1 MSTITL
7 SPQPSQQQSTETV
20 PQTASWQRDLL
31 WIFLL
36 SLPLFFWG
44 LGAWGFFDP
53 DEGRYG
59 EIPREMLV
67 RHDFITPTLNFLKYF
82 EKPPLLY
89 WSVAAFYKIFGFH
102 EWAARLVSALSA
114 LLGLF
119 TAYALGRRMFGRRA
133 GLLSAIILAT
143 SVFWAFMA
151 RFIIIDTL
159 LSAMIFLSLALWWLG
174 HTQGAA
180 GNEQS
185 AVSGDNAR
193 ARWCF
198 LGFWVALA
206 LGVLSKGPV
215 VVVLIGGTIFLYTA
229 ICRQWRAWRKMQ
241 WILGVPLF
249 LLVVTP
255 WFVLV
260 AQRNPEFN
268 HFFWYD
274 QHIGR
279 FLGTGK
285 VEHQQKVYWFLEFL
299 PLLFF
304 PWSFFVPAALLEG
317 WHKLKRAP
325 KDAPNGTEIYTPRQR
340 AVIFLLCGAI
350 FITAFFS
357 ASSSKLLTYVLP
369 VLPLL
374 AVLLAAY
381 FNFLFERKAQNV
393 ERVWP
398 RALSGGALVLALF
411 LVLIVVVGATVGA
424 SKLHS
429 IEALP
434 AFYVV
439 PLCIACALWTASL
452 IWVTLQRQLGWL
464 MVAISGGFS
473 AFLLGAL
480 LIVNA
485 AAPNHLPQSLI
496 AYIEPGLRAGGKIAT
511 WNSYTQS
518 VGFYAEQRLRTFVDS
533 EDTDAGELV
542 EIPLS
547 QQNMSA
553 EEQNFWLP
561 VGIEGLKEF
570 MAQNKPA
577 YCLMK
582 DHRSALQVLAQLND
596 GSQEIIWNKRRSL
609 IGNRAAVAITPPK
622 PGGLLGVETEST
634 RETQSRLHSGALTA
648 ELPPQGKS

>member
-1 MSTITL
+1 ML
-7 SPQPSQQQSTETV
+7 
-20 PQTASWQRDLL
+20 A
-31 WIFLL
+31 
-36 SLPLFFWG
+36 LPLFFWG
-44 LGAWGFFDP
+44 VGAWGFFDP
-53 DEGRYG
+53 DEGRYA

-102 EWAARLVSALSA
+102 EWAARLVSALAA
-114 LLGLF
+114 LLGVF

-174 HTQGAA
+174 HTQDTA
-180 GNEQS
+180 GNGHDAHE
-185 AVSGDNAR
+185 DNSR
-193 ARWCF
+193 TQLYF

-229 ICRQWRAWRKMQ
+229 ICQQWRAWTRMQ

-249 LLVVTP
+249 LLVTAP

-279 FLGTGK
+279 FLGRGK
-285 VEHQQKVYWFLEFL
+285 VEHQQRVYWFLEFL

-304 PWSFFVPAALLEG
+304 PWSFFVPAALIEG
-317 WHKLKRAP
+317 WRKLRRAP
-325 KDAPNGTEIYTPRQR
+325 RNAELYTPRQR
-340 AVIFLLCGAI
+340 AVIFLLCGAG

-357 ASSSKLLTYVLP
+357 LSSSKLLTYVLP

-374 AVLLAAY
+374 AVLMAAY
-381 FNFLFERKAQNV
+381 FNFLLERI
-393 ERVWP
+393 ERNEMHSWH
-398 RALSGGALVLALF
+398 RALSGGALALT
-411 LVLIVVVGATVGA
+411 LVLVLTVIGGATVGVK
-424 SKLHS
+424 KLYS
-429 IEALP
+429 IEALS
-434 AFYVV
+434 ALYVV
-439 PLCIACALWTASL
+439 PVCIACALWASSL
-452 IWVTLQRQLGWL
+452 MWATRRRRLGWL
-464 MVAISGGFS
+464 IVAISGGFS

-480 LIVNA
+480 FIVQA
-485 AAPNHLPQSLI
+485 AAPNHLPQALI
-496 AYIEPGLRAGGKIAT
+496 AYIQPGLRAGGKVAT

-518 VGFYAEQRLRTFVDS
+518 VGFYSGQRLRTFVNH

-547 QQNMSA
+547 QQNMSEA
-553 EEQNFWLP
+553 EQKFWFP
-561 VGIEGLKEF
+561 VGIEDLRQF
-570 MAQNKPA
+570 LAQDKPA

-582 DHRSALQVLAQLND
+582 DHQMAQQVLAQLND
-596 GSQEIIWNKRRSL
+596 NSQEIIWNKRRAL
-609 IGNRAAVAITPPK
+609 IGNRAAVALTPPK
-622 PGGLLGVETEST
+622 PGGLLGVETADIKNSVLERSN
-634 RETQSRLHSGALTA
+634 
-648 ELPPQGKS
+648 